1 MNFVALIEYKSAE
14 SFIIAIKIVLF
25 TKRLFS
31 SFSCFISWN
40 LYAFFT
46 ILIYA
51 YMSIIVVN
59 HNYYWDVFQAIFF
72 FKYFIT
78 IPTIVCLCLF
88 LEDVKNTK
96 LNCFYLKV
104 QWHWVLR
111 ILYKSINFNLLLC
124 IVINRKY
131 YLYLNINSL
140 LKINLNDFS

>member
-59 HNYYWDVFQAIFF
+59 HNYYLDVLQAIFF

-96 LNCFYLKV
+96 LNCFILKFNDIEFLEFYIKV
-104 QWHWVLR
+104 SISIFCYVLW
-111 ILYKSINFNLLLC
+111 YKS
-124 IVINRKY
+124 
-131 YLYLNINSL
+131 
-140 LKINLNDFS
+140 